1 MNRKSF
7 VRTLSVVVST
17 IVLLGLAAIF
27 LVFRMDVVLPLVISI
42 LFIIVL
48 LVIYYSIDVMQI
60 ETNKKIEN
68 TLDGSTR
75 YALNIGKIGILIYS
89 DDYKITWMSDFFSK
103 NKIDRVGEKILNWI
117 PELQGLL
124 QGENDVTTVI
134 INEEKYEISK
144 IANASVLVFKDI
156 TKEYDLNEKLNNE
169 ACVLG
174 LVSYDNYDEAQNS
187 EDDLAFINNNI
198 KIPVI
203 EYFKKYNC
211 VYKTLKSHRILL
223 ILNESIYQKISDDR
237 FSILKTI
244 RKVSSDANLDVTLS
258 MAFARG
264 SDNIQE
270 LDDACE
276 TLLELAQ
283 TRGGD
288 QVVVRKIGGDT
299 TFYGGNSEAR
309 EKLNKTKV
317 RVNVSTIKDLVSK
330 SSNVIIVG
338 HKNADADCV
347 GSALCMSNI
356 VNSLDKPVYI
366 VYKSGGVDSMINDVV
381 NGYKD
386 IINKKHNLISEAE
399 ALELLNE
406 DTLVMMLDHHDKN
419 QSNGTELLNKANR
432 IIILDHHR
440 RMAELNVS
448 PLMFYVEASASS
460 TCEIVCEF
468 LPYMSRKLEITEE
481 EANIMYLGLMI
492 DTDRFRVRTGTRT
505 FDVAKQLR
513 AYGANPTKCDELNEE
528 PYKKI
533 IARSNIISSGKE
545 YGYGVV
551 ISALNEGI
559 YDRAIA
565 SQACDMMVKAKEIE
579 AAFVICNDDKDEVM
593 ISARSNSRINVQVIM
608 EKMHGGGHM
617 TAAGLQRK
625 DTTVAKLH
633 NELLSVLDEYFKG
646 DDKNE
651 SDSTE

>member
-366 VYKSGGVDSMINDVV
+366 VYKSGGVDPMINDVV

>member
-223 ILNESIYQKISDDR
+223 MLNESIYQKISDDR

-366 VYKSGGVDSMINDVV
+366 VYKSGGVDPMINDVI